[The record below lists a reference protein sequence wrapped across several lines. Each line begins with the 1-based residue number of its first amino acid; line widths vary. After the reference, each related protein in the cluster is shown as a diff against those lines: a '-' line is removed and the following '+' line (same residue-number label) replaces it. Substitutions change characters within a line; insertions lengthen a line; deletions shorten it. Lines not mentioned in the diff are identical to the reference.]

1 MFDPNVFMNTTVAGP
16 GSVELPQV
24 GIGDYT
30 AQITKLE
37 PKEIPSEKSPTGTF
51 PMLEVTWQ
59 PHGQTLTVRQAHFLD
74 LLPDGNLDM
83 SEGKNTSLNRVR
95 EVLGQ
100 NVGGWSP
107 AMLQGGQARIRV
119 GAGRNPRY
127 NEVQGVASLQAA
139 APGGATAGA
148 VVQQPTASVQQ
159 PTAPVAGTGA
169 PPPQA
174 PPVQQPMAPAPVAQP
189 MAAPAQPQLQPAAPV
204 QQPVYQQPVAPVQQP
219 GGSF

>member
-51 PMLEVTWQ
+51 PMMEVTWQ

-148 VVQQPTASVQQ
+148 VAPQPM
-159 PTAPVAGTGA
+159 APVAGTGA